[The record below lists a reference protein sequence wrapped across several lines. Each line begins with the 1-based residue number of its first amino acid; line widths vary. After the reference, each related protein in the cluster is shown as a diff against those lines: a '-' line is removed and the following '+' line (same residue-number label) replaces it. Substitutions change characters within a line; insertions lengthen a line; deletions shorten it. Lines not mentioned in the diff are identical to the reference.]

1 MEMHWALILGGDVE
15 WEPQGELVDCSG
27 HSWIA
32 ANVVG
37 GDLMHVLSKK
47 LTGIYS
53 EQENGK
59 EELCGAAGISARE
72 WEIGIMWSSKKNGN
86 LGIFQPQKNE

>member
-1 MEMHWALILGGDVE
+1 MFLDA
-15 WEPQGELVDCSG
+15 
-27 HSWIA
+27 A

-59 EELCGAAGISARE
+59 EELCGAVKKKM
-72 WEIGIMWSSKKNGN
+72 EI
-86 LGIFQPQKNE
+86 LVFFQPQKNE

>member
-1 MEMHWALILGGDVE
+1 MWIR
-15 WEPQGELVDCSG
+15 CSPL
-27 HSWIA
+27 HAMFLDAA

-59 EELCGAAGISARE
+59 EELCGAV
-72 WEIGIMWSSKKNGN
+72 KKNGN
-86 LGIFQPQKNE
+86 LGIFSTAEK

>member
-1 MEMHWALILGGDVE
+1 MWIR
-15 WEPQGELVDCSG
+15 CSPL
-27 HSWIA
+27 HAMFLDAA

-59 EELCGAAGISARE
+59 EELCGAVKKKWKSWYFFNRRK
-72 WEIGIMWSSKKNGN
+72 MSK
-86 LGIFQPQKNE
+86 